1 MADPVTTTLAAAQ
14 PTDHARAGARAMA
27 PLIAAYAPFAFLVG
41 SAVAASDDPLAAW
54 LATWFI
60 YGGAAHLAVLDLLAD
75 GSGWVAAAVAG
86 VLVNARLTAYAAA
99 MAPQW
104 RAAPTRRRVLA
115 GVMLTDAPWGLAR
128 GRQDGQA
135 AYYTG
140 AAVVLFAC
148 WPVMVTVGALVGT
161 PSGLVPATGLLAA
174 GTLAMVVVPHLRGRP
189 AAAAVSAAAVTAVLT
204 APLDSAVALGAVALA
219 GGVAGSLT
227 KESR

>member
-1 MADPVTTTLAAAQ
+1 MTATLLDAGPA
-14 PTDHARAGARAMA
+14 DHAWAGARAMA

-41 SAVAASDDPLAAW
+41 SAVAASEDPLAAW

-60 YGGAAHLAVLDLLAD
+60 YGGAAHIAVLDLLSN

-104 RAAPTRRRVLA
+104 RAAPARRRVLA

-128 GRQDGQA
+128 GRQHGQA

-148 WPVMVTVGALVGT
+148 WPAMVTVGTLVAT
-161 PSGLVPATGLLAA
+161 PAALVPATGLLAA
-174 GTLAMVVVPHLRGRP
+174 ATLAMVVVPHLRARP
-189 AAAAVSAAAVTAVLT
+189 AAAAVAAAGVTAVLT
-204 APLDSAVALGAVALA
+204 APFDPAVALGAVAVA
-219 GGVAGSLT
+219 GAVAGSLT
-227 KESR
+227 KEFR

>member
-1 MADPVTTTLAAAQ
+1 MTAILDAGAADHV
-14 PTDHARAGARAMA
+14 RAGARAMA

-60 YGGAAHLAVLDLLAD
+60 YGGAAHIAVLDLLAD
-75 GSGWVAAAVAG
+75 GSGWVTAAVAG

-104 RAAPTRRRVLA
+104 RAAPARHRVLA

-128 GRQDGQA
+128 GRRHGEV

-148 WPVMVTVGALVGT
+148 WPAMVTVGTLVGT
-161 PSGLVPATGLLAA
+161 PAALAPVTGLLAA
-174 GTLAMVVVPHLRGRP
+174 ATLALVVVPHLAQRP
-189 AAAAVSAAAVTAVLT
+189 AAAAVAAGSVTAVLT
-204 APLDSAVALGAVALA
+204 APLDPALALGAVALTGAAA
-219 GGVAGSLT
+219 GALT